1 MKGLLIKDLR
11 IVLKRKQS
19 LLVLLGFC
27 ALIAFTADGS
37 FVVAYSAGLTGI
49 MGLSTFAYD
58 SHDNG
63 FPFLFS
69 LPVDPKTY
77 VRAKY
82 LFCILCDLAGLA
94 AGTVLFLIACAARGQ
109 MDAFRED
116 LVYLLLYFPATL
128 LLIFSTLLNQM
139 IFGIEKSRIVTLV
152 LYGLLFVGS
161 AVIVKVV
168 GPVGQDGAARQMPEW
183 MNNVFLIGS
192 AFSVLVAGVCFGLYL
207 ISVRVMRNKEF

>member
-11 IVLKRKQS
+11 IVLERKQS

-77 VRAKY
+77 VKEKY

-94 AGTVLFLIACAARGQ
+94 IGTVLFLIACAAKGQ
-109 MDAFRED
+109 MDVFRED

-139 IFGIEKSRIVTLV
+139 IFGIERSRIVTLV
-152 LYGLLFVGS
+152 LYGLLFVGA
-161 AVIVKVV
+161 AVIAKVI
-168 GPVGQDGAARQMPEW
+168 GPVGRDGTAGQMPEW
-183 MNNVFLIGS
+183 TNNVFLIASGVF
-192 AFSVLVAGVCFGLYL
+192 AFVAVLCFGLFL
-207 ISVRVMRNKEF
+207 ISLRVMKNKEY